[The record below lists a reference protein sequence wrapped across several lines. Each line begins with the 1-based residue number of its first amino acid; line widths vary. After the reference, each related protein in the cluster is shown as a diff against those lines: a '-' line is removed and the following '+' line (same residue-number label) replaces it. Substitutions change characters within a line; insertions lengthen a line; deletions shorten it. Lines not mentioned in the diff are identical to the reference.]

1 MALGTVSVNNL
12 NLGQGAVTEI
22 ERYFLF
28 IGPGPKTAPKNI
40 GKLVPLNTESDLDAA
55 LGTAASDLKT
65 QITAA
70 RLNGGDRWAC
80 LAAPIVADT
89 DWRAS
94 LEICQQQGFS
104 VEAVVITQPVTK
116 GDDLAAMHDAA
127 VLVNNVYGRRLFVM
141 AATASPTV
149 LQSWS
154 EYVAEQKAITA
165 NVAAP
170 RVMVVPQ
177 LHGND
182 LGVLAGRLAN
192 AAVSIADSPMRVAT
206 GAVTGLGSVP
216 VDKEGVPL
224 PSAIRAELDKSRF
237 SVSQTYPDYPGVYW
251 GDGNMLDTPGSDYQ
265 VVEYLRLADK
275 AARQVR
281 PLLIRRVADRRL
293 NNTPNSMAVNVNA
306 LMAPLRQMAKSVK
319 FAGQVFPGEI
329 ETPKDG
335 DIVLTWK
342 SKTAVEAYIKLKP
355 HNCPKDLTANIAL
368 DLSND
373 DSE

>member
-1 MALGTVSVNNL
+1 MALGKVSVNNL

-28 IGPGPKTAPKNI
+28 IGPGPKNT
-40 GKLVPLNTESDLDAA
+40 GKLIALNTDSDLDAD
-55 LGTAASDLKT
+55 LGIPSSDLKT

-80 LAAPIVADT
+80 LAAPIGAEG
-89 DWRAS
+89 DWQTA
-94 LEICQQQGFS
+94 LEMSQQQGFS
-104 VEAVVITQPVTK
+104 VEAVVITQPVLK
-116 GDDLAAMHDAA
+116 GDELSAMHDAA
-127 VLVNNVYGRRLFVM
+127 ITLSNVYGRRVFIM
-141 AATASPTV
+141 AATSNPTP
-149 LQSWS
+149 LQTWA
-154 EYVAEQKAITA
+154 EYLVDQKAITEGL
-165 NVAAP
+165 AAP
-170 RVMVVPQ
+170 RVLVVPQ

-206 GAVTGLGSVP
+206 GAVLGLGPVP
-216 VDKEGVPL
+216 VDAVGIPL
-224 PSAIRAELDKSRF
+224 PSSIRAELDKARF

-251 GDGNMLDTPGSDYQ
+251 GDGNMLDTPASDYQ
-265 VVEYLRLADK
+265 VIEYLRLADK
-275 AARQVR
+275 AARLVR

-293 NNTPNSMAVNVNA
+293 NNTPNSMAVNINA
-306 LMAPLRQMAKSVK
+306 LMAPLRRMAKSVK
-319 FAGQVFPGEI
+319 FAGEVFPGEI
-329 ETPKDG
+329 ESPKDG
-335 DIVLTWK
+335 DIVLVWK

>member
-1 MALGTVSVNNL
+1 MALGKVSVNNL

-28 IGPGPKTAPKNI
+28 IGPGPKNT
-40 GKLVPLNTESDLDAA
+40 GKLIALNTDSDLDAQ
-55 LGTAASDLKT
+55 LGVPASDLKT

-80 LAAPIVADT
+80 VAAPIGAEG
-89 DWRAS
+89 DWTAA
-94 LEICQQQGFS
+94 LELSQQQGFS
-104 VEAVVITQPVTK
+104 VEAVAITKPVVK
-116 GDDLAAMHDAA
+116 GDELSAMHDAA
-127 VLVNNVYGRRLFVM
+127 ISLGNVYGRRVFVM
-141 AATASPTV
+141 ASTASPTP
-149 LQSWS
+149 LQTWD
-154 EYVAEQKAITA
+154 EYLLEQKAITA
-165 NVAAP
+165 DLAAP
-170 RVMVVPQ
+170 RVLAVPQ

-206 GAVTGLGSVP
+206 GPVLGLGSVP
-216 VDKEGVPL
+216 VDKDGIPL
-224 PSAIRAELDKSRF
+224 PSSIRAELDKARL

-251 GDGNMLDTPGSDYQ
+251 GDGNMLDTPGSDYL
-265 VVEYLRLADK
+265 VIEYLRLADK
-275 AARQVR
+275 ASRQIR

-293 NNTPNSMAVNVNA
+293 NNTANSMAVNVNA
-306 LMAPLRQMAKSVK
+306 LMAPLRRMAKSVK

-335 DIVLTWK
+335 DIVLIWK
-342 SKTAVEAYIKLKP
+342 SKTAVEAFIKLKP

-368 DLSND
+368 DLSTD